1 MTGAQADADFLS
13 RQPVPKGATRDR
25 WEWAV
30 RRALRYRSEGRK
42 TMTVESILQDGRD
55 GRKAFPRG
63 ANPDS
68 FISLALNLLWLE
80 DVRKRRSKPKM

>member
-13 RQPVPKGATRDR
+13 RQPVPKGTTRER

-30 RRALRYRSEGRK
+30 RRALRYRSEGQK
-42 TMTVESILQDGRD
+42 TMTVESILEDKADGR
-55 GRKAFPRG
+55 RAFPRG
-63 ANPDS
+63 VNPDT

-80 DVRKRRSKPKM
+80 DVRKRTKPKK